1 MKILGID
8 DNTDINELLDTVLN
22 GSGHEFIYVKNGTE
36 GLKFIREKKFDIVLL
51 DLAMPEFSGFDVIN
65 SLLKEGLLTKQ
76 KIILFTASSVLDS
89 EIEELIKKGVHSCI
103 RKTVDLDFLL
113 EKLEQLQVYYDIESF
128 IM

>member
-89 EIEELIKKGVHSCI
+89 EIEELIKRGVHSCI
-103 RKTVDLDFLL
+103 KKPVDLDFLL
-113 EKLEQLQVYYDIESF
+113 EKLEQLQV
-128 IM
+128 

>member
-89 EIEELIKKGVHSCI
+89 EIEELINKGVHSCI
-103 RKTVDLDFLL
+103 RKPVDLDFLL
-113 EKLEQLQVYYDIESF
+113 EKLEQLQV
-128 IM
+128 

>member
-65 SLLKEGLLTKQ
+65 SLLKEGLLSKQ

-89 EIEELIKKGVHSCI
+89 EIEELIKKGINSCI
-103 RKTVDLDFLL
+103 RKPVDVDFLI
-113 EKLEQLQVYYDIESF
+113 EKLEQLQI
-128 IM
+128 

>member
-76 KIILFTASSVLDS
+76 KIIVFTASSVIDS
-89 EIEELIKKGVHSCI
+89 EIEELVKKGVHSCI
-103 RKTVDLDFLL
+103 RKPVDLDFLL
-113 EKLEQLQVYYDIESF
+113 EKLEQVQV
-128 IM
+128 

>member
-8 DNTDINELLDTVLN
+8 DNADINELLDTVLN
-22 GSGHEFIYVKNGTE
+22 GSGHEFIYVKSGTE
-36 GLKFIREKKFDIVLL
+36 GLRLIREKNFDIVLL
-51 DLAMPEFSGFDVIN
+51 DVAMPEFSGFDVIN

-103 RKTVDLDFLL
+103 RKPVDLDFLL
-113 EKLEQLQVYYDIESF
+113 EKLEQLQV
-128 IM
+128 

>member
-22 GSGHEFIYVKNGTE
+22 GSGHEFIYVKSGTE
-36 GLKFIREKKFDIVLL
+36 GLRLIREKKFDIVLL
-51 DLAMPEFSGFDVIN
+51 DVAMPEFSGFDVIS

-89 EIEELIKKGVHSCI
+89 EIEGLIKKGIHSCI
-103 RKTVDLDFLL
+103 RKPVDVDFLL
-113 EKLEQLQVYYDIESF
+113 EKLEQSQV
-128 IM
+128 

>member
-22 GSGHEFIYVKNGTE
+22 GSGHEFIFVKNGTE

-76 KIILFTASSVLDS
+76 KNYTIYCFIS
-89 EIEELIKKGVHSCI
+89 I
-103 RKTVDLDFLL
+103 RFRNRRT
-113 EKLEQLQVYYDIESF
+113 Y
-128 IM
+128 

>member
-22 GSGHEFIYVKNGTE
+22 GSGHEYIYVKSGTE
-36 GLKFIREKKFDIVLL
+36 GLKLIREKKFDIVLL
-51 DLAMPEFSGFDVIN
+51 DVAMPEFSGFDVIN
-65 SLLKEGLLTKQ
+65 SLLKEGLLAKQ

-103 RKTVDLDFLL
+103 RKPVDLDFLL
-113 EKLEQLQVYYDIESF
+113 EKLERLQV
-128 IM
+128 

>member
-22 GSGHEFIYVKNGTE
+22 GSGHEFTHVKNGTE
-36 GLKFIREKKFDIVLL
+36 GLKLIREKKFDIVLL

-65 SLLKEGLLTKQ
+65 SLLKEGLLSKQ

-89 EIEELIKKGVHSCI
+89 EIEELIKKGVNSCI
-103 RKTVDLDFLL
+103 RKPVDVDFLI
-113 EKLEQLQVYYDIESF
+113 EKLEQLQI
-128 IM
+128 

>member
-22 GSGHEFIYVKNGTE
+22 GSGHELIYVKNGTE

-103 RKTVDLDFLL
+103 RKPVDLDLLL
-113 EKLEQLQVYYDIESF
+113 EKLEQLQV
-128 IM
+128 

>member
-22 GSGHEFIYVKNGTE
+22 GSGHEFIYVKSGTE
-36 GLKFIREKKFDIVLL
+36 GLSLIRKKKFDIVLL

-65 SLLKEGLLTKQ
+65 SLLKEGLLSKQ

-89 EIEELIKKGVHSCI
+89 EIEELIKKGIHSCI
-103 RKTVDLDFLL
+103 RKPVDVDFLL
-113 EKLEQLQVYYDIESF
+113 ERLEQLQV
-128 IM
+128 

>member
-51 DLAMPEFSGFDVIN
+51 DLAMAEFSGFDVIN

-76 KIILFTASSVLDS
+76 KIIVFTASSVIDS
-89 EIEELIKKGVHSCI
+89 EIEELVKKGVHSCI
-103 RKTVDLDFLL
+103 RKPVDLDFLL
-113 EKLEQLQVYYDIESF
+113 EKLEQVQV
-128 IM
+128 

>member
-22 GSGHEFIYVKNGTE
+22 GSGHEFIFVKNGTE

-89 EIEELIKKGVHSCI
+89 EIEELIKRGVHSCI
-103 RKTVDLDFLL
+103 RKPVDLDFLL
-113 EKLEQLQVYYDIESF
+113 EKLEQLQV
-128 IM
+128 

>member
-22 GSGHEFIYVKNGTE
+22 GSGHEFTHVTNGTE
-36 GLKFIREKKFDIVLL
+36 GLKLIREKKFDIVLL

-103 RKTVDLDFLL
+103 RKPVDLDFLL
-113 EKLEQLQVYYDIESF
+113 EKLEQLQV
-128 IM
+128 

>member
-89 EIEELIKKGVHSCI
+89 EIEELITKGVHSCI
-103 RKTVDLDFLL
+103 RKPVDLDFLL
-113 EKLEQLQVYYDIESF
+113 EKLEQLQV
-128 IM
+128 

>member
-36 GLKFIREKKFDIVLL
+36 GLKFIREEKFDIVLL

-103 RKTVDLDFLL
+103 RKPVDLDFLL
-113 EKLEQLQVYYDIESF
+113 EKLEQLQV
-128 IM
+128 